1 MGAKARRRPRGDA
14 SMAYLH
20 ALAAAAAWAQ
30 RNAMEEAFSFLDSF
44 SFLTRG
50 VELYAY
56 TRHDSYRNHV

>member
-1 MGAKARRRPRGDA
+1 
-14 SMAYLH
+14 MAYLH

-30 RNAMEEAFSFLDSF
+30 RNAIEEAFSFLDSF

-56 TRHDSYRNHV
+56 SVLACSVFTRHTTHIGTTYDFFF